1 MLFQSSMRKELARSF
16 GATLVVL
23 ITIIM
28 TIVLI
33 RTLGQAARGSISPQD
48 IMLIMA
54 YAALGRLPTILTL
67 SLFIAMVS
75 TLSRMYRDSEMVVWF
90 ASGRGL
96 TAFLRPLLRF
106 AWPVLLLIALS
117 ALFVWPWT
125 NQQTTEMK
133 QRFEQRSDLDR
144 IAPGQFQES
153 SGGNRVFFIDSA
165 SEGRTGSNNIFIAS
179 TDNAK
184 NAVTT
189 AQSGRVQNTD
199 GQQMLILKN
208 GQRLENTVGKSELK
222 ISDFEEYGINMNK
235 SGDLGPDAVEVR
247 ALSTRK
253 LLKSN
258 NKSHQGELSW
268 RVGLVLG
275 AINFVVMALALA
287 SVNPRAGRSSN
298 LIFVLLTFVVYSNL
312 LSMGQS
318 WVSSGRVGLGTLL
331 LVMHGSVLIA
341 SLAWLAKRNQNWT
354 LRDLLPRRTPAR
366 QPVQTKALVQP

>member
-48 IMLIMA
+48 IVLIMA

-75 TLSRMYRDSEMVVWF
+75 TLSRMYRDREMVVWF

-117 ALFVWPWT
+117 SLFVWPWT

-153 SGGNRVFFIDSA
+153 SGGNRVFFIDNA

-189 AQSGRVQNTD
+189 AQSGYVQNTD
-199 GQQMLILKN
+199 GQQMLILQN

-222 ISDFEEYGINMNK
+222 ISDFEEYGTNMNK
-235 SGDLGPDAVEVR
+235 NGDLGPDAVEVR
-247 ALSTRK
+247 AISTRN
-253 LLKSN
+253 LLKSS

-331 LVMHGSVLIA
+331 LVMHGSVLMA
-341 SLAWLAKRNQNWT
+341 SLVWLAKRNQNWT
-354 LRDLLPRRTPAR
+354 LRDLLPRRRPAPT
-366 QPVQTKALVQP
+366 PVQTKALVQP